1 MAAALSIYRSSL
13 GKKFVMAV
21 TGIILFGFVFAH
33 MVGNL
38 KIYTGEE
45 HFIEYA
51 HFLRVVGAPLFGQ
64 GQLLWIMRLVLLA
77 AVVLHIAAAY
87 QLTRMSQ
94 RSRPVAYARRRDVQ
108 ASYASRTMRWG
119 GVIILLFVIYH
130 LLHFTFGVPA
140 VHPTFQRDNVYQNVI
155 SGFQVWYVS
164 LFYILA
170 MLALGLHLR
179 HGLWSMFQSLG
190 LNNKR
195 WNGLV
200 RGFATIFAIVVVVG
214 NASIPVAV
222 LLGFLK

>member
-38 KIYTGEE
+38 KVYQGEE
-45 HFIEYA
+45 KLNKYA
-51 HFLRVVGAPLFGQ
+51 HFLREVGSPIFAQ
-64 GQLLWIMRLVLLA
+64 EQLLWIMRLVLLA

-87 QLTRMSQ
+87 QLTQMSR
-94 RSRPVAYARRRDVQ
+94 RSRPVSYARRRDVQ

-130 LLHFTFGVPA
+130 LLHFTFGVA
-140 VHPTFQRDNVYQNVI
+140 HHNFQRENVYQNIV

-170 MLALGLHLR
+170 MLALGMHLR

-190 LNNKR
+190 LSNRR
-195 WNGLV
+195 WNGLL
-200 RGFATIFAIVVVVG
+200 RGFATIFAVLVVVG

>member
-38 KIYTGEE
+38 KMFQGEE
-45 HFIEYA
+45 KLNSYA
-51 HFLRVVGAPLFGQ
+51 HFLREVGSPLFAQ
-64 GQLLWIMRLVLLA
+64 GQLLWIVRLVLLA
-77 AVVLHIAAAY
+77 SVILHIVAAY

-108 ASYASRTMRWG
+108 ASYSSRTMRWG

-130 LLHFTFGVPA
+130 LLHFTFGTA
-140 VHPTFQRDNVYQNVI
+140 HPSFIRENVYQNVV

-170 MLALGLHLR
+170 MLVLGMHLR
-179 HGLWSMFQSLG
+179 HGLWSMFQTLG

-195 WNGLV
+195 WNSLL
-200 RGFATIFAIVVVVG
+200 RGFATIFAVLVVVG
-214 NASIPVAV
+214 NVSVPVAV
-222 LLGFLK
+222 LAGFLR

>member
-1 MAAALSIYRSSL
+1 MAAALAIYRSSL
-13 GKKFVMAV
+13 GKKFVMAI
-21 TGIILFGFVFAH
+21 TGIILFGFVLAH

-38 KIYTGEE
+38 KIYTGEK

-51 HFLRVVGAPLFGQ
+51 EFLRVVGNPLFGY
-64 GQLLWIMRLVLLA
+64 GQLLWILRLGLLVA
-77 AVVLHIAAAY
+77 TVFHIASAY

-94 RSRPVAYARRRDVQ
+94 RSRPVGYARKRDVQ

-130 LLHFTFGVPA
+130 LLHFTFGV
-140 VHPTFQRDNVYQNVI
+140 VHPSFQPNNVYHNVI

-170 MLALGLHLR
+170 MLALAMHLR

-200 RGFATIFAIVVVVG
+200 RGFATVFAVVIAVG
-214 NASIPVAV
+214 NISIPVAV
-222 LLGFLK
+222 LFGFIK

>member
-1 MAAALSIYRSSL
+1 MAAALSIYRSTL

-33 MVGNL
+33 MIGNL

-51 HFLRVVGAPLFGQ
+51 HFLRVVGAPLFGNS
-64 GQLLWIMRLVLLA
+64 QLLWIMRLVLLIS
-77 AVVLHIAAAY
+77 VVLHIVAAY
-87 QLTRMSQ
+87 QLTMISR

-130 LLHFTFGVPA
+130 LLHFTFGSA
-140 VHPTFQRDNVYQNVI
+140 HHDFERDNVYHNVV
-155 SGFQVWYVS
+155 SSFQLWYVS

-170 MLALGLHLR
+170 MLALGMHLR

-195 WNGLV
+195 WNGLL
-200 RGFATIFAIVVVVG
+200 RAFATVFAVVVVAG
-214 NASIPVAV
+214 NISIPIAV
-222 LLGFLK
+222 LLGFLT

>member
-51 HFLRVVGAPLFGQ
+51 HFLRVVGGPVFGDS
-64 GQLLWIMRLVLLA
+64 QLLWILRLVLI
-77 AVVLHIAAAY
+77 VSVGLHITAAY

-94 RSRPVAYARRRDVQ
+94 RSRPVSYTRRRDVQ
-108 ASYASRTMRWG
+108 ATYASRTMRWG

-130 LLHFTFGVPA
+130 LLHFTFGTA
-140 VHPTFQRDNVYQNVI
+140 HSDFQRDNVYHNVI

-195 WNGLV
+195 WNGLL
-200 RGFATIFAIVVVVG
+200 RGFATTFAVLVVVG